1 VIKFLGL
8 QQTTRALA
16 HRNFALFFIGQG
28 LSLSGTWMQSLAQ
41 SWLVYRLTGSPFL
54 LGLVAFASQAP
65 VLGLGLFGGVLADR
79 WPRHRLL
86 LLTQSLSLLQA
97 ATLTVLTL
105 TGGITVHWILA
116 LAAVLGVINAIDM
129 PVRQSFIAELVPRQ
143 DLPSAIGLNSSAFN
157 AARIIGPSL
166 AGVLVATVG
175 EGVCFLINTLSF
187 LAVIGCLLAMRLPP
201 RPQPALESPAT
212 LLAKGL
218 RYARETPHVR
228 AILALIAGLSI
239 TAMPYTVLLPVFA
252 GEVLHSSAKGLG
264 ALMAATGVGALAG
277 ALRIARRATIRGLGT
292 LIVQSV
298 VIFGA
303 SLVALAAGKTMWL
316 SMLVL
321 FAAGYGMISAMAG
334 CNTLLQS
341 LVPDELRGRVMSLYT
356 MFFLGMAP
364 IGSLIAGV
372 LATHVGTPITFLV
385 GGVGA
390 LLSAVLFHHALPA
403 IRRHIREHGLL
414 PPEELIP
421 H

>member
-1 VIKFLGL
+1 VNKFLGL
-8 QQTTRALA
+8 GPTVRAFA

-28 LSLSGTWMQSLAQ
+28 LSLSGTWMQSVAQ
-41 SWLVYRLTGSPFL
+41 SWLVYRLTGSPLL

-65 VLGLGLFGGVLADR
+65 VLGLGLFGGVAADR

-86 LLTQSLSLLQA
+86 VLTQSLSLVQA
-97 ATLTVLTL
+97 AILTGLTL
-105 TGGITVHWILA
+105 SQRISVHWILA
-116 LAAVLGVINAIDM
+116 LAVILGLINAIDM

-175 EGVCFLINTLSF
+175 EGMCFLINTLSF

-201 RPQPALESPAT
+201 RPQSKLESAGT
-212 LLAKGL
+212 LLANGL

-228 AILALIAGLSI
+228 AVLALIAGLSI

-252 GEVLHSSAKGLG
+252 AEVVHSGAKGFG

-298 VIFGA
+298 VVFGA
-303 SLVALAAGKTMWL
+303 SLVLLAASRTLGI

-341 LVPDELRGRVMSLYT
+341 LVPDDLRGRVMSLYT
-356 MFFLGMAP
+356 FFFLGMAP

-372 LATHVGTPITFLV
+372 MATHLGTPVTFLA

-390 LLSAVLFHHALPA
+390 LLSAALFHHALPA

-414 PPEELIP
+414 PPEELVP